1 MKKVLLAGLLSLTI
15 SAPFSAFAEDNIK
28 TGFDIVGSINYN
40 DEKFEKK
47 VIFTTNEY
55 EIVLFAFTK
64 KQGLKE
70 HTVPFDA
77 FLQVLEG
84 EALLIMDGEEYHL
97 KAGEGIKLHKDKSHT
112 LKAKTD
118 FKMIL
123 NKNKGKL
130 M

>member
-1 MKKVLLAGLLSLTI
+1 MKKLLLAGLLSVII
-15 SAPFSAFAEDNIK
+15 SVPFPAFAGDNGK
-28 TGFDIVGSINYN
+28 TGFEIAGSVGYN
-40 DEKFEKK
+40 EERFEKK
-47 VIFTTNEY
+47 VIFSTGEY
-55 EIVLFAFTK
+55 EIILFAFTG

-97 KAGEGIKLHKDKSHT
+97 KAGEGIKLHKDKAHT
-112 LKAKTD
+112 LKAKTS

-123 NKNKGKL
+123 TKQKGKI